1 MVGVFVLPLAG
12 ELLRYSKQELAY
24 ESTSI
29 ISNGSRLT
37 SQWFEAHS
45 RHLDIMGVS
54 VDSVEPAT
62 LFQLG
67 RWPAGGRPPRAGE
80 GPADI
85 GQLGHVRRA
94 AALCREHGVLF
105 KLNTVVTALNVHED
119 LSPLVNETGA
129 MRWKIFQ
136 VLPMGG
142 ENTGAAATRGHD
154 VAPLLVT
161 ASQFG
166 EYVARARAGVSDP
179 SIIEEEDNATMQASY
194 ILVDE
199 FGRLL
204 DTSTGTKTPTAA
216 SVLHAGGVEAAAR
229 ELLASAGRGF
239 HPEAYVRRGA
249 HFPERWSRNRQPVEA
264 PAGSGPAGGPPPA
277 AAPRTPFHDAA
288 AAPAASTA

>member
-1 MVGVFVLPLAG
+1 MVDVFVLPLAG

-216 SVLHAGGVEAAAR
+216 SVLQAGGVEAAAR

-249 HFPERWSRNRQPVEA
+249 HFPERWSRSRQPL
-264 PAGSGPAGGPPPA
+264 SGGPPA
-277 AAPRTPFHDAA
+277 AAPRTPFPDAA
-288 AAPAASTA
+288 AAPTASTA

>member
-1 MVGVFVLPLAG
+1 MVGVLVLPLAG

-67 RWPAGGRPPRAGE
+67 RWPSGGRPPRAGE

-105 KLNTVVTALNVHED
+105 KRNTVVTALNVHED

-129 MRWKIFQ
+129 MRWKILQ

-161 ASQFG
+161 AAQFG

-216 SVLHAGGVEAAAR
+216 SVLHFRLGEQLIDAACHSQRPPGSFCKGHRVDGAVPKADAWAAIAAAF
-229 ELLASAGRGF
+229 ASASTR
-239 HPEAYVRRGA
+239 AY
-249 HFPERWSRNRQPVEA
+249 
-264 PAGSGPAGGPPPA
+264 A
-277 AAPRTPFHDAA
+277 ALGLRSPRAA
-288 AAPAASTA
+288 TFE